1 MIGGEYDGIGTENLS
16 GNLWETTTAGAGEML
31 LGVIGWYVYSYYG
44 IYICQYTLAGNIIG

>member
-31 LGVIGWYVYSYYG
+31 VGVIYIFIYV
-44 IYICQYTLAGNIIG
+44 NISWLVIS